1 MRPAGRFVTGCYSY
15 SKTRNHCARSDHQT
29 YQSLSSDVA
38 PEQISLGIAFAM
50 IVGFT
55 PLWSLHNL
63 LVLFLVMILRVNG
76 PAFMAGIALFSL
88 VGYVLDPLFHQL
100 GNFLLKLES
109 LNGLWVV
116 LYNSTLWRIE
126 NFNNTIVMGS
136 LVFSLVF
143 FAPAYLG
150 SIWLI
155 DKYRDHI
162 MAWINKLKLT
172 RFLKLQ
178 NWASKISSYIK

>member
-1 MRPAGRFVTGCYSY
+1 MLGQITKLIKAF
-15 SKTRNHCARSDHQT
+15 N
-29 YQSLSSDVA
+29 SDVA

-63 LVLFLVMILRVNG
+63 LVLLLVMVLRVNG
-76 PAFMAGIALFSL
+76 AAFMAGIALFSL
-88 VGYVLDPLFHQL
+88 LGFVLDPLFHQL
-100 GNFLLKLES
+100 GYFILKLES

-136 LVFSLVF
+136 LLFSIIF
-143 FAPAYLG
+143 FVPTYLG
-150 SIWLI
+150 SIWTI
-155 DKYRDHI
+155 NKYRNNI

-172 RFLKLQ
+172 RFLKIQ